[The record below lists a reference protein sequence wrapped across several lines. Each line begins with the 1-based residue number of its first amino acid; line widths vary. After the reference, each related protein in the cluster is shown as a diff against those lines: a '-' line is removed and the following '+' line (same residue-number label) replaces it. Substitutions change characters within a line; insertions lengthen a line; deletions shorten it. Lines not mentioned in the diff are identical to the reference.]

1 MNSQEGRKDS
11 EKGFGEASRGGGA
24 LGKENGESQGHALG
38 ISLPWRALAAEHPTR
53 AAALNCDPHEG
64 GSVSSP
70 RTISC
75 ITLEQKLHQS
85 SIPVFQGMQVDKE

>member
-38 ISLPWRALAAEHPTR
+38 ISLPWRALVDTFYCAASTDLVLRP
-53 AAALNCDPHEG
+53 
-64 GSVSSP
+64 
-70 RTISC
+70 
-75 ITLEQKLHQS
+75 
-85 SIPVFQGMQVDKE
+85 